1 MKIIDPKFNYLK
13 SDFYSAIIQE
23 ILNGCAVEL
32 YMSSLIMTL
41 CCIDYMGIPLSGN
54 TKNTN
59 AHFKMFIEKY
69 MAEANEK
76 YNDTNIRD
84 NIYAIRCSLVH
95 SFGEADAIQK
105 LNINPIFEF
114 GCDDNVH
121 LLQEKDEK
129 GNDNFHVSIPHLI
142 SETIAGVEKF
152 FREVKDITILTEW
165 YKRLYIIGGVSG
177 PLNKLHT
184 VPGGKIIHRNIH
196 PLLQILD
203 DPTSSIV
210 DISESIKQRLLEKY
224 NRV

>member
-41 CCIDYMGIPLSGN
+41 CCIDYIGIPLSGN

-59 AHFKMFIEKY
+59 VHFKMFLEEY
-69 MAEANEK
+69 MSEANKK
-76 YNDTNIRD
+76 YKDTNIRD
-84 NIYAIRCSLVH
+84 KIYAVRCSLVH

-105 LNINPIFEF
+105 LSINPIFEV
-114 GCDDNVH
+114 GCSDHVH
-121 LLQEKDEK
+121 LLEETDDK
-129 GNDNFHVSIPHLI
+129 GNNNFHISIPHLI

-152 FREVKDITILTEW
+152 FREVKDVSVLTEW
-165 YKRLYIIGGVSG
+165 YKRLYILGGVSG

-184 VPGGKIIHRNIH
+184 VPGGNIVHKNIH
-196 PLLQILD
+196 PLLDIID
-203 DPTSSIV
+203 DPNSSI
-210 DISESIKQRLLEKY
+210 IEIAETIKNRLLEKY
-224 NRV
+224 NGR